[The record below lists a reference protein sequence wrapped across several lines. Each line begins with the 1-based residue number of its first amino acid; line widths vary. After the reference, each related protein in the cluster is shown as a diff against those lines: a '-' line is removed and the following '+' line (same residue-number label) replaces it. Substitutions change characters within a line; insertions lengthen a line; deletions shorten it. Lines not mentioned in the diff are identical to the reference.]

1 MFNIKNSKI
10 DKKSRKSRENIFFS
24 FHIYFLNF
32 LKQKCSSKSIQD
44 YTYITFHILNVHS
57 PSQIIETRSVKSL
70 LLRNRRM
77 DFIKSLIIN

>member
-1 MFNIKNSKI
+1 MFDIKNSKI
-10 DKKSRKSRENIFFS
+10 DKKSRKYRENIFFL
-24 FHIYFLNF
+24 FIYFLNF

-44 YTYITFHILNVHS
+44 YTYITFHILNVHF
-57 PSQIIETRSVKSL
+57 PSRIIETRSVKSL